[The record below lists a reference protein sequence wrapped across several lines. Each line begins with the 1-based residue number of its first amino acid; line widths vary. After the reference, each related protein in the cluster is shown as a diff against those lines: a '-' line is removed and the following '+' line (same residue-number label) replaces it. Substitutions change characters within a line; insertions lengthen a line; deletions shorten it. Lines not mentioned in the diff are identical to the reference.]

1 MWKLKLKEFKLKK
14 LPIKPK
20 TWNSNQ
26 ILILMPELHSL

>member
-1 MWKLKLKEFKLKK
+1 MEIKTERMQTNEKLT
-14 LPIKPK
+14 IKPK